1 MYQARGI
8 TNTGLVWMLLLS
20 FSLTIFC
27 SRNRNPEVLIK
38 KYFQQLT
45 SGCGRDS
52 CHNIHCVSG
61 GRTALSC
68 DEAAAMALRLL
79 LEKAQLCPDETGS

>member
-1 MYQARGI
+1 MIQFYDLFRFR
-8 TNTGLVWMLLLS
+8 T
-20 FSLTIFC
+20 
-27 SRNRNPEVLIK
+27 RNPEVLIK

-45 SGCGRDS
+45 SGCGRHN
-52 CHNIHCVSG
+52 CLNIHCVSG

-79 LEKAQLCPDETGS
+79 LEKAQLCPDETGY